1 MLLVLLLLSLN
12 APTVVHAA
20 PFRARAAVAPQ
31 YSIEWSNCTD
41 INLPNLQCGTM
52 QVPLDWS
59 APGGAQI
66 SLFMTKI
73 KSTSTNSSPGK
84 SLLWNPGGPGVTAS
98 ITCQL
103 IGAGQIEYFSP
114 ALYEHFDIICPDPRG
129 VGQSTPVKC
138 DPAIY
143 NQMPQLLVGD
153 DAAAFQKLA
162 NWNLAFGNSCLNMT
176 GNLLRHVDTTS
187 AAHDLEAIRLALD
200 QGKMNWF
207 GNSYGSQLGAA
218 YAELYPQNVRALVL
232 DGVLDHSLSE
242 TVAFSTLGTT
252 YEAELNRWF
261 QWCQANTS
269 CALYG
274 QENIPQV
281 FDSLVAQAN
290 SAPIP
295 APGCLNTSDT
305 PSAGTCQASVTG
317 YDMIFNAQGAYLSDP
332 RLTGWVTF
340 GVALNQSLSG
350 NATLLSNAVE
360 TGVSNDAFSGIAIG
374 CLDWTAKHS
383 LFPEHQALQQLGSVV
398 SPHTLGANQFFQYSS
413 WCFNWPVPIANPPHA
428 LNTSQVAQ
436 LPSESVLL
444 VNAEYDPETSYV
456 WAQGVKD
463 QLTTSARDGDDKA
476 LVLTRRGDG
485 HTSYAIQGQAARI
498 MDAFWVNRTVPGN
511 GTVVDS

>member
-1 MLLVLLLLSLN
+1 MPALVLLLALSSATTVHT
-12 APTVVHAA
+12 APSSPRAAA
-20 PFRARAAVAPQ
+20 PK
-31 YSIEWSNCTD
+31 YSISWSNCTE

-52 QVPLDWS
+52 QVPLGWS
-59 APGGAQI
+59 QPDGAQI

-73 KSTSTNSSPGK
+73 KSTSTTSPGK

-98 ITCQL
+98 TTCQL
-103 IGAGQIEYFSP
+103 IGAGQLAYFSP

-143 NQMPQLLVGD
+143 NQMPQLFVD
-153 DAAAFQKLA
+153 DATSFQKLA
-162 NWNLAFGNSCLNMT
+162 DWNHAFGNSCLNMT

-187 AAHDLEAIRLALD
+187 AAHDLEAIRLALN
-200 QGKMNWF
+200 QGNMNWF

-218 YAELYPQNVRALVL
+218 YAELYPRNVRALVL
-232 DGVLDHSLSE
+232 DGVVDHSLLE
-242 TVAFSTLGTT
+242 TVALSTLATT

-269 CALYG
+269 CALHG
-274 QENIPQV
+274 QENIPQL
-281 FDSLVAQAN
+281 FDNLIAQAN
-290 SAPIP
+290 RAPIP
-295 APGCLNTSDT
+295 APGCSNASGTA
-305 PSAGTCQASVTG
+305 SAGTCQPSVTG

-340 GVALNQSLSG
+340 GVGLNQSLSG
-350 NATLLSNAVE
+350 NATLLSNAVQ
-360 TGVSNDAFSGIAIG
+360 TSVSNDAFSGIAIG
-374 CLDWTAKHS
+374 CLDWIASHS

-398 SPHTLGANQFFQYSS
+398 APHTLGANQFFQYSS
-413 WCFNWPVPIANPPHA
+413 WCFNWPVAIANPPHS

-436 LPSESVLL
+436 LPPESVLL

-456 WAQGVKD
+456 WAQGLKD
-463 QLTTSARDGDDKA
+463 QLTTSGRDGDDKA
-476 LVLTRRGDG
+476 VVLTRRGDG
-485 HTSYAIQGQAARI
+485 HTSYAIQGQAART
-498 MDAFWVNRTVPGN
+498 MDAFWMNRTVPGN